1 MCKHCQK
8 AGHQQENCFQLK
20 TCYHWKRQGHIA
32 RHCRSGE
39 SINKAQGHEQTTD
52 KFRMRADK
60 SHEPEQ
66 SIEKSTSDTK
76 EIDINHTV
84 HAELEP
90 SSRILLNVDIG
101 RKGLKFLYD
110 LGSQYSML
118 PLNIFQQLANKPPL
132 TPINRAGMG
141 ISGVPFKIDGVT
153 VNFKKEDNTTYN
165 LEYEPVLVSSDIKNL
180 ELRLKEAK
188 REHDAETII
197 FVLREGQNIKLKYFV
212 ERVAT
217 SSAFIQ
223 VTKTTLIPDN
233 TVQFIKGKVKEL
245 SKSNL
250 LQKEFFFERELS
262 NEDIE
267 IPDLQL
273 GIDNRNLRMPI
284 ISHSGKDIF
293 LKKGQK

>member
-1 MCKHCQK
+1 M
-8 AGHQQENCFQLK
+8 N
-20 TCYHWKRQGHIA
+20 
-32 RHCRSGE
+32 
-39 SINKAQGHEQTTD
+39 
-52 KFRMRADK
+52 
-60 SHEPEQ
+60 
-66 SIEKSTSDTK
+66 
-76 EIDINHTV
+76 IDI
-84 HAELEP
+84 
-90 SSRILLNVDIG
+90 G
-101 RKGLKFLYD
+101 GKGLTFLYD
-110 LGSQYSML
+110 PGSQYSVL

-153 VNFKKEDNTTYN
+153 VNFKREDNTSFN
-165 LEYEPVLVSSDIKNL
+165 LEYEPVLVSSDIKNNIFGTETSDIKNNIFGTETSDIKNNIFAL
-180 ELRLKEAK
+180 HSELRFKEAK
-188 REHDAETII
+188 QEHDAQTIT
-197 FVLREGQNIKLKYFV
+197 FVPREGQNIKLKYFV

-223 VTKTTLIPDN
+223 VGKMTLIPDN

-273 GIDNRNLRMPI
+273 RTDNRNLRMPI
-284 ISHSGKDIF
+284 INHSGKDIF